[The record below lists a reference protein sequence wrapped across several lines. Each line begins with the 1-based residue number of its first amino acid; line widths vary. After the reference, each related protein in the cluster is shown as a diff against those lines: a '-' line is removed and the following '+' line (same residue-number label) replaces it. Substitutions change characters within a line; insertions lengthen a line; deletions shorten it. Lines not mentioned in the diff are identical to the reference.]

1 MYLFVYIIN
10 LAFEICIVI
19 IVLQVAIS
27 WLINFDVI
35 NAENPKAR
43 NLIALLKKV
52 TDPVYVPLRKY
63 IPTIGGMDF
72 TPLIVILGL
81 SLLQSIIIG
90 AIH

>member
-10 LAFEICIVI
+10 LAFEFCIVV

-27 WLINFDVI
+27 WLVNFDVI
-35 NAENPKAR
+35 NAGNKQAQ

-52 TDPVYVPLRKY
+52 TDPVYIPLRKY
-63 IPTIGGMDF
+63 IPPVGGMDF

-90 AIH
+90 AL